1 MVDAVWLIL
10 ALLGKDEFFCFRFI
24 FQKVFQSFVLITI
37 VRQISRYRFFL
48 SDI

>member
-24 FQKVFQSFVLITI
+24 FQKVFVNYGINYDSKTNKPE
-37 VRQISRYRFFL
+37 
-48 SDI
+48 